1 MQSVN
6 AQPTSTPQSTQE
18 TSASPEPSRSLP
30 FKQFV
35 WGAGVECSFLP
46 HLNVDQ
52 FAWTQHDRFW
62 KEDLRRAREELG
74 ITHLR
79 YAFPWHVLEPS
90 RRKYDWSFADERV
103 AELQKLG
110 IDVML
115 DVMHFGTP
123 LWLKQAVGDPEFPD
137 ALESFADA
145 LVTRYRGAIQTFCPF
160 NEPLVSALF
169 SGDFGFWPPH
179 QRKWRGY
186 MPVLSRIVQGVSRAT
201 RAIRSAAPEATVLLC
216 DAAENYKTRTK
227 DLQTEVDR
235 RNPAASS

>member
-1 MQSVN
+1 MDLRP
-6 AQPTSTPQSTQE
+6 AQPPSGRQPGDAD
-18 TSASPEPSRSLP
+18 TSAKKPAQGPAASLADVLP
-30 FKQFV
+30 IKSFV
-35 WGAGVECSFLP
+35 WGAGIECSFLP

-79 YAFPWHVLEPS
+79 YTFPWHVLEPS
-90 RRKYDWSFADERV
+90 RRKFDWSWADERV
-103 AELQKLG
+103 AEFQNLG

-145 LVTRYRGAIQTFCPF
+145 LVTRYRGAIKTFCPF

-169 SGDFGFWPPH
+169 SGDFG
-179 QRKWRGY
+179 
-186 MPVLSRIVQGVSRAT
+186 
-201 RAIRSAAPEATVLLC
+201 
-216 DAAENYKTRTK
+216 
-227 DLQTEVDR
+227 
-235 RNPAASS
+235 